1 MPEGNRSNMKRA
13 LHILAVSAAC
23 ACLAAPAAAQRIDS
37 PYRFLDHSQYVGV
50 YAGPLAAAEGV
61 LALGP
66 HAGTVMGARWAIRV
80 SGPISLGVDVSYT
93 PTQRT
98 VRDTVFVAADS
109 LYRALGDA
117 DVRLL
122 AVMGDVRFSIT
133 GQRTWHRLQP
143 FVSLGVGAVTDLA
156 GRPAIEEDLVT
167 TARYD
172 FGTSFAGHVGAGVD
186 WFAADRI
193 SLRIDG
199 RNKMWRL
206 GVPEAFLLTE
216 RGRTLSR
223 STWENNFL
231 VSAGVSYHF

>member
-1 MPEGNRSNMKRA
+1 MKRV
-13 LHILAVSAAC
+13 LHILAICAAC
-23 ACLAAPAAAQRIDS
+23 AACLTAPAAAQRIDS
-37 PYRFLDHSQYVGV
+37 PYRFVDHSQYFGI
-50 YAGPLAAAEGV
+50 YGGLLAAEEGV
-61 LALGP
+61 FALGP
-66 HAGTVMGARWAIRV
+66 HPGTMVGARWAIRV
-80 SGPISLGVDVSYT
+80 SGPISLGVDLSYT

-109 LYRALGDA
+109 MYRAVGDT
-117 DVRLL
+117 DMRLL
-122 AVMGDVRFSIT
+122 AVMGDVRFNIT
-133 GQRTWHRLQP
+133 GARTWHGLQP
-143 FVSLGVGAVTDLA
+143 FVGVGVGAVTDLA
-156 GRPAIEEDLVT
+156 GRPAIEEDLET

-193 SLRIDG
+193 SLRLDG
-199 RNKMWRL
+199 RNMLWRL

-216 RGRTLSR
+216 RGQALSR